1 MEGVLYL
8 FVRKVIRHIAVNC
21 RGVQLLPTKYRVLCS
36 ILLSRLSRHEIT
48 GGMSMDF
55 DVNRLPIRRSAFIMC
70 VEETRTLWGGKS
82 YI

>member
-36 ILLSRLSRHEIT
+36 ILLSRFRPYEII
-48 GGMSMDF
+48 GGISMDF
-55 DVNRLPIRRSAFIMC
+55 DVNRLPFRSSALIMY
-70 VEETRTLWGGKS
+70 VKETRRQWGGT
-82 YI
+82 